1 MMSLTF
7 MKGTACGLK
16 RKNALIFGKNRPD
29 VNICWQAAKKRSEK
43 NHASTRK
50 TGWFA
55 IIWFFYMHDN
65 RLPWWK
71 QVCFHFHVSKR
82 QKDVSCQSARIGN
95 ADLASSAFGKIT
107 AVYGQ
112 IVKNEGFV
120 RNWLA
125 RKTAITDK
133 EVKNGRLSVK
143 IQSFRTRFYGQM
155 LRKAA
160 FVRKFPV

>member
-1 MMSLTF
+1 MKITQNSLAVNLPD
-7 MKGTACGLK
+7 GS
-16 RKNALIFGKNRPD
+16 ALIY
-29 VNICWQAAKKRSEK
+29 QALHLAK
-43 NHASTRK
+43 
-50 TGWFA
+50 
-55 IIWFFYMHDN
+55 
-65 RLPWWK
+65 
-71 QVCFHFHVSKR
+71 VS
-82 QKDVSCQSARIGN
+82 
-95 ADLASSAFGKIT
+95 

-120 RNWLA
+120 RKWLA

>member
-1 MMSLTF
+1 MPQLEKPDDLQSFGFFICMTIAFHDGNKSVFIF
-7 MKGTACGLK
+7 MY
-16 RKNALIFGKNRPD
+16 
-29 VNICWQAAKKRSEK
+29 QSAKK
-43 NHASTRK
+43 
-50 TGWFA
+50 
-55 IIWFFYMHDN
+55 M
-65 RLPWWK
+65 
-71 QVCFHFHVSKR
+71 
-82 QKDVSCQSARIGN
+82 SARIGN